1 MASFINTNM
10 VSLNTQNNLSK
21 SQDALAQSIKRLS
34 TGLRINSA
42 KDDAAGL
49 AISNRMDSTIRGQ
62 TVAIRNTNDAV
73 SFSQTA
79 DGALAQINNNLQRL
93 RELAVQASNGTN
105 SAGDRELLNT
115 EFNQLQ
121 QEVVRI
127 QNNTAFNGTNAMQE
141 NSVTVQIGAGTTQ
154 YDKIQI
160 NGIDLTKVTA
170 ATTTDTV
177 VSNTFTR
184 AQFDAAKALLAK
196 TDPNR
201 ANNISFNETNGHVYE
216 MVRQGQT
223 YNQAQDSA
231 EGKEFGGQ
239 HGYLATISNAEENQF
254 AYNKTGGSWTWIN
267 GTKNDAIAGRG
278 AFQGN
283 PLSGGDLN
291 YSGKSF
297 SYTGD
302 TAPETGKLTYTNFP
316 GSEPNGQTW
325 ETASHLWGG
334 GTWNDLNENAGIY
347 SMVEYGGT
355 ATAASASSSTQSL
368 ITTVGTGADTLG
380 TYSVNS
386 GATVTQPASGGTLR
400 NSSGTVLA
408 AGTILTAGQLFY
420 VQTTGAAASGRAQV
434 GTAQSADYQAAS
446 SDYDAVLNTGTAQVG
461 NPASSD
467 FVAGTALVAATYTNN
482 TSFADVVGATKVT
495 SNEQKAQASDLQ
507 VFGNASGVNILTQ
520 ADALSAIDSL
530 DKAMLQVNVAQIQQG
545 ATQNRL
551 SAIISTLT
559 SSNESTIN
567 ARSHIMDTDFAAET
581 ASMARAQI
589 LQQAGMAMLA
599 QANTSNNGIMA
610 LMR

>member
-10 VSLNTQNNLSK
+10 VALNTQNNLSK
-21 SQDALAQSIKRLS
+21 SQESLAQSIKRLS

-49 AISNRMDSTIRGQ
+49 AISNRMDATIRGQ

-79 DGALAQINNNLQRL
+79 DGALGQINNNLQRL

-105 SAGDRELLNT
+105 SAGDRQLLNT

-121 QEVVRI
+121 QEVTRI
-127 QNNTAFNGTNAMQE
+127 QNNTAFNGTNAMQS

-160 NGIDLTKVTA
+160 NGIDLSQVS
-170 ATTTDTV
+170 ATTKTDSVT
-177 VSNTFTR
+177 SNNFTR
-184 AQFDAAKALLAK
+184 AQFDAAKATLAK
-196 TDPNR
+196 TDPAR

-216 MVRQGQT
+216 MVSRGMNYTDAQASAQT
-223 YNQAQDSA
+223 SS
-231 EGKEFGGQ
+231 FGGQ
-239 HGYLATISNAEENQF
+239 KGYLATISNAEENNF
-254 AYNKTGGSWTWIN
+254 AYNKTGGNWTWIN
-267 GTKNDAIAGRG
+267 GTKDAAIAGTG
-278 AFQGN
+278 AFVGN
-283 PLSGGDLN
+283 PLAGVALNSG
-291 YSGKSF
+291 SAF
-297 SYTGD
+297 SYTGT

-316 GSEPNGQTW
+316 GSEPNGTTG
-325 ETASHLWGG
+325 ETAAHLWGG
-334 GTWNDLNENAGIY
+334 GTWNDLNAGSGIY
-347 SMVEYGGT
+347 SMVEYGGSST
-355 ATAASASSSTQSL
+355 ATASTAASN
-368 ITTVGTGADTLG
+368 ITTVGTGVTTLG
-380 TYSVNS
+380 TYQVNDGS
-386 GATVTQPASGGTLR
+386 TITAADAA
-400 NSSGTVLA
+400 A
-408 AGTILTAGQLFY
+408 AGLVDGAGHAITTDLTAGQLFY
-420 VQTTGAAASGRAQV
+420 VATKGTDSTSYSAPASFDAITNAHKVTSDSQKAAAS
-434 GTAQSADYQAAS
+434 
-446 SDYDAVLNTGTAQVG
+446 
-461 NPASSD
+461 
-467 FVAGTALVAATYTNN
+467 
-482 TSFADVVGATKVT
+482 
-495 SNEQKAQASDLQ
+495 DLA

-520 ADALSAIDSL
+520 ADALSAIDSI

-551 SAIISTLT
+551 QAIISTLT

>member
-49 AISNRMDSTIRGQ
+49 AISNRMDATIRGQ

-121 QEVVRI
+121 QEVARI
-127 QNNTAFNGTNAMQE
+127 QNNTAFNGTNAMQS

-154 YDKIQI
+154 YDKISI
-160 NGIDLTKVTA
+160 SGIDLTKVTQ
-170 ATTTDTV
+170 ATTTDAV

-184 AQFDAAKALLAK
+184 AQFDAEKAQIAK
-196 TDPNR
+196 TNSAR
-201 ANNISFNETNGHVYE
+201 AANLFFNESNGHVYE
-216 MVRQGQT
+216 IVKTNKNLATATADAG
-223 YNQAQDSA
+223 SS
-231 EGKEFGGQ
+231 KFGTQ
-239 HGYLATISNAEENQF
+239 SGYIATISNAEENNF
-254 AYNKTGGSWTWIN
+254 VYNKTGGNWTWIN
-267 GTKNDAIAGRG
+267 GGDAEPTVADPSKGEGKFFYDGLAPEKGAMTYKNFGGGEPNNWGNEDAI
-278 AFQGN
+278 
-283 PLSGGDLN
+283 
-291 YSGKSF
+291 
-297 SYTGD
+297 
-302 TAPETGKLTYTNFP
+302 
-316 GSEPNGQTW
+316 
-325 ETASHLWGG
+325 HLWGG
-334 GTWNDLNENAGIY
+334 GSWNDLSINAGIW
-347 SMVEYGGT
+347 SAVEYGGIGSTT
-355 ATAASASSSTQSL
+355 ASAASTAPL
-368 ITTVGTGADTLG
+368 ITTIGTGSLTRG
-380 TYSVNS
+380 TYQVDD
-386 GATVTQPASGGTLR
+386 GATVTVTATMQDASSDPIPLYKT
-400 NSSGTVLA
+400 A
-408 AGTILTAGQLFY
+408 AGVATSTSAPGVVANTLTSGQLFY
-420 VQTTGAAASGRAQV
+420 VAPTSGQTDYAAS
-434 GTAQSADYQAAS
+434 
-446 SDYDAVLNTGTAQVG
+446 
-461 NPASSD
+461 
-467 FVAGTALVAATYTNN
+467 ATYSAAGAVHQVNS
-482 TSFADVVGATKVT
+482 TS
-495 SNEQKAQASDLQ
+495 QKAAASDLQ
-507 VFGNASGVNILTQ
+507 IFGNASGVNILTQ

>member
-34 TGLRINSA
+34 TGLRINSS

-93 RELAVQASNGTN
+93 RELAVQAANGTN

-121 QEVVRI
+121 QEVIRI
-127 QNNTAFNGTNAMQE
+127 KNNTAFNGTNAMQE

-154 YDKIQI
+154 YDKVKI
-160 NGIDLTKVTA
+160 NGIDLTHVTE
-170 ATTTDTV
+170 ATTTDLS
-177 VSNTFTR
+177 VSNAFTKD
-184 AQFDAAKALLAK
+184 QFDKAKASLAK
-196 TDPNR
+196 TDPDR
-201 ANNISFNETNGHVYE
+201 VNNIFFSEATGHVYE
-216 MVRQGQT
+216 RVLIGKT
-223 YNQAQDSA
+223 YEVAQSDAAASS
-231 EGKEFGGQ
+231 FGGHQ
-239 HGYLATISNAEENQF
+239 GYLATISNADENL
-254 AYNKTGGSWTWIN
+254 YVKGKGNNELSWIN
-267 GTKNDAIAGRG
+267 GSNGVI
-278 AFQGN
+278 
-283 PLSGGDLN
+283 
-291 YSGKSF
+291 
-297 SYTGD
+297 TGD
-302 TAPETGKLTYTNFP
+302 TAPESGALPFVNLDLGTGPDSVDF
-316 GSEPNGQTW
+316 GHSINGDGVWINTDKDQ
-325 ETASHLWGG
+325 HL
-334 GTWNDLNENAGIY
+334 Y
-347 SMVEYGGT
+347 SMVEYGGR
-355 ATAASASSSTQSL
+355 SSTRLNSESL
-368 ITTVGTGADTLG
+368 ITTIGTGETTRGAYTVNTGAVVTVPENNTLILD
-380 TYSVNS
+380 SN
-386 GATVTQPASGGTLR
+386 GAAYGEGVK
-400 NSSGTVLA
+400 
-408 AGTILTAGQLFY
+408 LTAGQLFY
-420 VQTTGAAASGRAQV
+420 IQTTGEAGVPGVNGGRDTYGDNASF
-434 GTAQSADYQAAS
+434 D
-446 SDYDAVLNTGTAQVG
+446 
-461 NPASSD
+461 NPI
-467 FVAGTALVAATYTNN
+467 TE
-482 TSFADVVGATKVT
+482 GATKLT
-495 SNEQKAQASDLQ
+495 SDVQKALSPGLA

-520 ADALSAIDSL
+520 GDALSAIDSL

-551 SAIISTLT
+551 TAIISTLT
-559 SSNESTIN
+559 SNNESTIN

>member
-49 AISNRMDSTIRGQ
+49 AISNRMDATIRGQ

-127 QNNTAFNGTNAMQE
+127 QNNTAFNGTNAMQA

-160 NGIDLTKVTA
+160 NGIDLTKVTS
-170 ATTTDTV
+170 ATTTDAV
-177 VSNTFTR
+177 VSKTLTR
-184 AQFDAAKALLAK
+184 AQFDAAKAELSKGTAGAE
-196 TDPNR
+196 R
-201 ANNISFNETNGHVYE
+201 ASRLFFNETTGHAYE
-216 MVRQGQT
+216 IVKTNKNLADATANAAASSFAGQ
-223 YNQAQDSA
+223 
-231 EGKEFGGQ
+231 K
-239 HGYLATISNAEENQF
+239 GYIATVSNIDENNF
-254 AYNKTGGSWTWIN
+254 IYNKTGGNWSWIN
-267 GTKNDAIAGRG
+267 GGDASVEGT
-278 AFQGN
+278 FVYDGN
-283 PLSGGDLN
+283 
-291 YSGKSF
+291 
-297 SYTGD
+297 
-302 TAPETGKLTYTNFP
+302 APEKGTMTYKNF
-316 GSEPNGQTW
+316 GGGEPNNLGN
-325 ETASHLWGG
+325 EDGVHIWGG
-334 GTWNDLNENAGIY
+334 GTWNDLSVNAAIW
-347 SMVEYGGT
+347 SVVEYGGGT
-355 ATAASASSSTQSL
+355 AISAAGTTASVALAS
-368 ITTVGTGADTLG
+368 TVGTSGSTVAAFQVDDGASLTVAAGMLDADGVQINKFINTDG
-380 TYSVNS
+380 TANS
-386 GATVTQPASGGTLR
+386 TTAATTGVIANTLR
-400 NSSGTVLA
+400 
-408 AGTILTAGQLFY
+408 AGSLFY
-420 VQTTGAAASGRAQV
+420 TTFTGTSVAADATHSNASSYAAVTGAHM
-434 GTAQSADYQAAS
+434 
-446 SDYDAVLNTGTAQVG
+446 
-461 NPASSD
+461 
-467 FVAGTALVAATYTNN
+467 
-482 TSFADVVGATKVT
+482 VT
-495 SNEQKAQASDLQ
+495 SDSQKAQASDLQ
-507 VFGNASGVNILTQ
+507 IYGNASGVNILTQ

-551 SAIISTLT
+551 QAIISTLT

>member
-49 AISNRMDSTIRGQ
+49 AISNRMDATIRGQ

-196 TDPNR
+196 TNPDR

-231 EGKEFGGQ
+231 QAKEFGGQ

-278 AFQGN
+278 AFAGN

-297 SYTGD
+297 SYTGT

-347 SMVEYGGT
+347 SMVEYGGN

-368 ITTVGTGADTLG
+368 ITTVGTGADTYG

-386 GATVTQPASGGTLR
+386 GATVTQPDTNGTYC
-400 NSSGTVLA
+400 NSAGTALA
-408 AGTILTAGQLFY
+408 AGTKLTAGMLFY
-420 VQTTGAAASGRAQV
+420 VKTTGAAGS
-434 GTAQSADYQAAS
+434 
-446 SDYDAVLNTGTAQVG
+446 
-461 NPASSD
+461 
-467 FVAGTALVAATYTNN
+467 AGTTAVTAITAAMVTAAAAEATARTIVERAAVTGVAPVAQTFTANA
-482 TSFADVVGATKVT
+482 SFADVVGATKVT

-507 VFGNASGVNILTQ
+507 IFGNASGVNILTQ

>member
-49 AISNRMDSTIRGQ
+49 AISNRMDATIRGQ

-121 QEVVRI
+121 QEVTRI
-127 QNNTAFNGTNAMQE
+127 QNNTAFNGTNAMQS

-154 YDKIQI
+154 YDKISI
-160 NGIDLTKVTA
+160 SGIDLTDVSG
-170 ATTTDTV
+170 ATKTDTV
-177 VSNTFTR
+177 TSNTFTR
-184 AQFDAAKALLAK
+184 AQFDSEKAQIAKNDA
-196 TDPNR
+196 NR
-201 ANNISFNETNGHVYE
+201 ANNLFFNESNGHVYE
-216 MVRQGQT
+216 IVKTGKNLADAT
-223 YNQAQDSA
+223 SNASA
-231 EGKEFGGQ
+231 SKFGGQ
-239 HGYLATISNAEENQF
+239 SGYLATIENADENSF
-254 AYNKTGGSWTWIN
+254 VYNKTGGQWTWIN
-267 GTKNDAIAGRG
+267 GTDAVNEGTFVYDGQAPQTG
-278 AFQGN
+278 A
-283 PLSGGDLN
+283 
-291 YSGKSF
+291 
-297 SYTGD
+297 
-302 TAPETGKLTYTNFP
+302 LTYKNF
-316 GSEPNGQTW
+316 GGGEPNNSGN
-325 ETASHLWGG
+325 EDGVHLWGG
-334 GTWNDLNENAGIY
+334 GTWNDLNVGGGIW
-347 SMVEYGGT
+347 SAIEFGGT
-355 ATAASASSSTQSL
+355 GSTSGATGPAAK
-368 ITTVGTGADTLG
+368 ITTLG
-380 TYSVNS
+380 TGVNTLGAFQVNDGAPLTVVNGMLDSTGKELLDHEPPVLKLNAGAFFYQLTKGNS
-386 GATVTQPASGGTLR
+386 GKYTDNDSFSAVAGAHMVTE
-400 NSSGTVLA
+400 
-408 AGTILTAGQLFY
+408 LT
-420 VQTTGAAASGRAQV
+420 QTAAAS
-434 GTAQSADYQAAS
+434 
-446 SDYDAVLNTGTAQVG
+446 
-461 NPASSD
+461 
-467 FVAGTALVAATYTNN
+467 
-482 TSFADVVGATKVT
+482 
-495 SNEQKAQASDLQ
+495 DLS
-507 VFGNASGVNILTQ
+507 VYGNASGVNILTQ

-551 SAIISTLT
+551 QAIISTLT

>member
-49 AISNRMDSTIRGQ
+49 AISNRMDATIRGQ

-127 QNNTAFNGTNAMQE
+127 QNNTAFNGTNAMQS

-154 YDKIQI
+154 YDKISI
-160 NGIDLTKVTA
+160 SGIDLTKVTQ
-170 ATTTDTV
+170 ATTTDAV

-184 AQFDAAKALLAK
+184 AQFDAEKAQIAK
-196 TDPNR
+196 TNSAR
-201 ANNISFNETNGHVYE
+201 AANLFFNESNGHVYE
-216 MVRQGQT
+216 IVKTNKNLADATAAAGT
-223 YNQAQDSA
+223 S
-231 EGKEFGGQ
+231 KFGTQ
-239 HGYLATISNAEENQF
+239 SGYIATITNAEENNF
-254 AYNKTGGSWTWIN
+254 VYNKTGGNWTWIN
-267 GTKNDAIAGRG
+267 GGDADTTASPAGMGEGNFTYDGKAPEKGALTYKNFGGGEPNNWGNEDAI
-278 AFQGN
+278 
-283 PLSGGDLN
+283 
-291 YSGKSF
+291 
-297 SYTGD
+297 
-302 TAPETGKLTYTNFP
+302 
-316 GSEPNGQTW
+316 
-325 ETASHLWGG
+325 HLWGG
-334 GTWNDLNENAGIY
+334 GTWNDLSINAGIW
-347 SMVEYGGT
+347 SAVEYGGIGSTT
-355 ATAASASSSTQSL
+355 ATATPTSPL
-368 ITTVGTGADTLG
+368 ITTVGTGSLSRG
-380 TYSVNS
+380 TYQVDD
-386 GATVTQPASGGTLR
+386 GATLTVTAAMQDASSDAIPLYKT
-400 NSSGTVLA
+400 A
-408 AGTILTAGQLFY
+408 AGVATSVSSVTTTANTLTSGQLFY
-420 VQTTGAAASGRAQV
+420 VAANGTPSDYTLSASYSFAGAAHQ
-434 GTAQSADYQAAS
+434 
-446 SDYDAVLNTGTAQVG
+446 
-461 NPASSD
+461 
-467 FVAGTALVAATYTNN
+467 
-482 TSFADVVGATKVT
+482 VT
-495 SNEQKAQASDLQ
+495 STSQKAAASDLQ
-507 VFGNASGVNILTQ
+507 IFGNASGVNILTQ

>member
-170 ATTTDTV
+170 ATTTDEV

-196 TDPNR
+196 TNPDR
-201 ANNISFNETNGHVYE
+201 ANNVSFNETNGHVYE

-223 YNQAQDSA
+223 YGQAQASA
-231 EGKEFGGQ
+231 EAKEFGGQ
-239 HGYLATISNAEENQF
+239 SGYLATLSNAEENTF

-267 GTKNDAIAGRG
+267 GTKNDAIAGTG
-278 AFQGN
+278 AFAGK

-297 SYTGD
+297 SYTG
-302 TAPETGKLTYTNFP
+302 TKAPETGKLTYTNFP

-325 ETASHLWGG
+325 ETAAHLWGG
-334 GTWNDLNENAGIY
+334 GTWNDLNENSGIY
-347 SMVEYGGT
+347 SMVEYGGN
-355 ATAASASSSTQSL
+355 ATAASSSTSTESL
-368 ITTVGTGADTLG
+368 ITTVGTGANTLG
-380 TYSVNS
+380 TYSVDS
-386 GATVTQPASGGTLR
+386 GATVKQTANTEFLNSDGDLLAVGTE
-400 NSSGTVLA
+400 
-408 AGTILTAGQLFY
+408 LTTGQLFY
-420 VQTTGAAASGRAQV
+420 VKTTGRAATGHDQV
-434 GTAQSADYQAAS
+434 GTPASADFVAAHGSEGDSDYSPQVGQAAS
-446 SDYDAVLNTGTAQVG
+446 SDYSAAVAM
-461 NPASSD
+461 S
-467 FVAGTALVAATYTNN
+467 AATYGNN
-482 TSFADVVGATKVT
+482 ASFADVVGATKVT
-495 SNEQKAQASDLQ
+495 SDVQKAQASDLAI
-507 VFGNASGVNILTQ
+507 FGNASGVNILTQ

>member
-49 AISNRMDSTIRGQ
+49 AISNRMDATIRGQ

-121 QEVVRI
+121 QEVTRI
-127 QNNTAFNGTNAMQE
+127 QNNTAFNGTNAMQS

-154 YDKIQI
+154 YDKISI
-160 NGIDLTKVTA
+160 SGIDLTDVSEATKTDAVT
-170 ATTTDTV
+170 
-177 VSNTFTR
+177 SNTFTR
-184 AQFDAAKALLAK
+184 AQFDSEKAQIAKN
-196 TDPNR
+196 DVNR
-201 ANNISFNETNGHVYE
+201 ANNLFFNESNGHVYE
-216 MVRQGQT
+216 IVK
-223 YNQAQDSA
+223 S
-231 EGKEFGGQ
+231 GKNLADATSNAAASKFGGQ
-239 HGYLATISNAEENQF
+239 SGYLATIENADENSF
-254 AYNKTGGSWTWIN
+254 VYNKTGGNWTWIN
-267 GTKNDAIAGRG
+267 GTDAAAEG
-278 AFQGN
+278 AFVYDGH
-283 PLSGGDLN
+283 
-291 YSGKSF
+291 
-297 SYTGD
+297 
-302 TAPETGKLTYTNFP
+302 APETGALTYKNF
-316 GSEPNGQTW
+316 GGGEPNNWGD
-325 ETASHLWGG
+325 EDGVHLWGG
-334 GTWNDLNENAGIY
+334 GTWNDLHISGGIW
-347 SMVEYGGT
+347 SAVEFGGSGST
-355 ATAASASSSTQSL
+355 SGASGPAAS
-368 ITTVGTGADTLG
+368 ITTLGTDEDTLG
-380 TYSVNS
+380 AFQVDDGASITVVTGMLNS
-386 GATVTQPASGGTLR
+386 NGAQITVGDKLNAGAFFYQLTDGAEGTWADNESFTDVTNAHMVTELTQ
-400 NSSGTVLA
+400 
-408 AGTILTAGQLFY
+408 Q
-420 VQTTGAAASGRAQV
+420 AAAS
-434 GTAQSADYQAAS
+434 DL
-446 SDYDAVLNTGTAQVG
+446 AV
-461 NPASSD
+461 
-467 FVAGTALVAATYTNN
+467 Y
-482 TSFADVVGATKVT
+482 
-495 SNEQKAQASDLQ
+495 
-507 VFGNASGVNILTQ
+507 GNASGVNILTQ

-530 DKAMLQVNVAQIQQG
+530 DKAMLQVNIAQIQQG

-551 SAIISTLT
+551 QAIISTLT

>member
-49 AISNRMDSTIRGQ
+49 AISNRMDATIRGQ

-127 QNNTAFNGTNAMQE
+127 QNNTAFNGTNAMQA

-170 ATTTDTV
+170 ATTTDAV
-177 VSNTFTR
+177 VSNTLTR
-184 AQFDAAKALLAK
+184 AQFDAAKAELSKGTAGAE
-196 TDPNR
+196 R
-201 ANNISFNETNGHVYE
+201 ASRLFFNETTGHAYE
-216 MVRQGQT
+216 IVKT
-223 YNQAQDSA
+223 
-231 EGKEFGGQ
+231 GKT
-239 HGYLATISNAEENQF
+239 LATATTDAAASSFAGQKGYIATVSNIDENNF
-254 AYNKTGGSWTWIN
+254 IYNKTGGNWSWIN
-267 GTKNDAIAGRG
+267 GGDADTTV
-278 AFQGN
+278 N
-283 PLSGGDLN
+283 SVTTN
-291 YSGKSF
+291 NEGKF
-297 SYTGD
+297 VYDGK
-302 TAPETGKLTYTNFP
+302 APETGNMTYKNF
-316 GSEPNGQTW
+316 GGGEPNNLGN
-325 ETASHLWGG
+325 EDGVHIWGG
-334 GTWNDLNENAGIY
+334 GTWNDLSVNASIW
-347 SMVEYGGT
+347 SVVEYGGGT
-355 ATAASASSSTQSL
+355 AIAAAGAVASVAQASTVGTSASTVAAFQVNDGASLTVLTGMLDSDGTQINRYLNTDGTSTNTSNPGTTTANTLRAGSLFYATFTAASASTDVAHTNASSYSA
-368 ITTVGTGADTLG
+368 VTGAHM
-380 TYSVNS
+380 V
-386 GATVTQPASGGTLR
+386 
-400 NSSGTVLA
+400 SSE
-408 AGTILTAGQLFY
+408 
-420 VQTTGAAASGRAQV
+420 S
-434 GTAQSADYQAAS
+434 
-446 SDYDAVLNTGTAQVG
+446 
-461 NPASSD
+461 
-467 FVAGTALVAATYTNN
+467 
-482 TSFADVVGATKVT
+482 
-495 SNEQKAQASDLQ
+495 QKAQASDLQ
-507 VFGNASGVNILTQ
+507 IYGNASGVNILTQ

-551 SAIISTLT
+551 QAIISTLT

>member
-49 AISNRMDSTIRGQ
+49 AISNRMDATIRGQ

-127 QNNTAFNGTNAMQE
+127 QNNTAFNGTNAMQD

-170 ATTTDTV
+170 ATTTDAV

-184 AQFDAAKALLAK
+184 AQFDDALAQITK
-196 TDPNR
+196 SDPSR
-201 ANNISFNETNGHVYE
+201 ASRITFNETNGHVYE
-216 MVRQGQT
+216 MVTQGMS
-223 YNQAQDSA
+223 YADAQDSA
-231 EGKEFGGQ
+231 EGSKFGGQ
-239 HGYLATISNAEENQF
+239 SGYLATIENADENQY

-267 GTKNDAIAGRG
+267 GTKNDAINGDG
-278 AFQGN
+278 IYSETPF
-283 PLSGGDLN
+283 SGSLN
-291 YSGKSF
+291 YSGESF
-297 SYTGD
+297 SYTGS

-316 GSEPNGQTW
+316 GSEPNGHTW
-325 ETASHLWGG
+325 ETAAHLWGG

-347 SMVEYGGT
+347 SMVEYGGVNSA
-355 ATAASASSSTQSL
+355 ATSASATDSIMTLNSGST
-368 ITTVGTGADTLG
+368 TLG
-380 TYSVNS
+380 TYQVDDGQTITESASTDAGYVDASNHAIVGELTS
-386 GATVTQPASGGTLR
+386 GMLFYKLADEYSAATT
-400 NSSGTVLA
+400 GTVA
-408 AGTILTAGQLFY
+408 TAEKIVF
-420 VQTTGAAASGRAQV
+420 
-434 GTAQSADYQAAS
+434 D
-446 SDYDAVLNTGTAQVG
+446 
-461 NPASSD
+461 
-467 FVAGTALVAATYTNN
+467 
-482 TSFADVVGATKVT
+482 DVVGAHKVT
-495 SNEQKAQASDLQ
+495 SDSQKAQASDLS

>member
-49 AISNRMDSTIRGQ
+49 AISNRMDATIRGQ

-121 QEVVRI
+121 QEITRI
-127 QNNTAFNGTNAMQE
+127 QNNTAFNGTNAMQS

-154 YDKIQI
+154 YDKISI
-160 NGIDLTKVTA
+160 TGIDLTDVSV
-170 ATTTDTV
+170 ATKTDTV
-177 VSNTFTR
+177 TSNTFTR
-184 AQFDAAKALLAK
+184 AQFDSEKAQIAKNDA
-196 TDPNR
+196 NR
-201 ANNISFNETNGHVYE
+201 ANNLFFNESNGHVYE
-216 MVRQGQT
+216 IVKT
-223 YNQAQDSA
+223 
-231 EGKEFGGQ
+231 GKNLADATMNATASKFGGQ
-239 HGYLATISNAEENQF
+239 SGYLATIENADENSF
-254 AYNKTGGSWTWIN
+254 VYNKTGGNWTWIN
-267 GTKNDAIAGRG
+267 GTDTVTEGTFVYDGSAPQTG
-278 AFQGN
+278 A
-283 PLSGGDLN
+283 
-291 YSGKSF
+291 
-297 SYTGD
+297 
-302 TAPETGKLTYTNFP
+302 LTYKNF
-316 GSEPNGQTW
+316 GGGEPNNSGN
-325 ETASHLWGG
+325 EDGIHLWGG
-334 GTWNDLNENAGIY
+334 GTWNDLNVGGGIW
-347 SMVEYGGT
+347 SAIEFGGT
-355 ATAASASSSTQSL
+355 GSTTGDTGPAAA
-368 ITTVGTGADTLG
+368 ITTLGTGAQTIGAFQVNDGAPKTVVTGMLNSKGDQILVGSKLNAGAFFYQLTDGAEG
-380 TYSVNS
+380 TWTDNESFSAVD
-386 GATVTQPASGGTLR
+386 GAHMVTE
-400 NSSGTVLA
+400 
-408 AGTILTAGQLFY
+408 LTQ
-420 VQTTGAAASGRAQV
+420 QAAAS
-434 GTAQSADYQAAS
+434 
-446 SDYDAVLNTGTAQVG
+446 
-461 NPASSD
+461 
-467 FVAGTALVAATYTNN
+467 
-482 TSFADVVGATKVT
+482 
-495 SNEQKAQASDLQ
+495 DLSIY
-507 VFGNASGVNILTQ
+507 GNASGVNILTQ

-530 DKAMLQVNVAQIQQG
+530 DKAMLQINVAQIQQG

-551 SAIISTLT
+551 QAIISTLT

>member
-49 AISNRMDSTIRGQ
+49 AISNRMDATIRGQ

-121 QEVVRI
+121 QEVTRI
-127 QNNTAFNGTNAMQE
+127 QNNTAFNGTNAMQS

-154 YDKIQI
+154 YDKISI
-160 NGIDLTKVTA
+160 TGIDLTDVSG
-170 ATTTDTV
+170 ATKTDTV
-177 VSNTFTR
+177 TSSTFTR
-184 AQFDAAKALLAK
+184 AQFDSEKAQIAKNDA
-196 TDPNR
+196 NR
-201 ANNISFNETNGHVYE
+201 AANLFFNESNGHVYE
-216 MVRQGQT
+216 IVKTGKNLADAT
-223 YNQAQDSA
+223 ANA
-231 EGKEFGGQ
+231 ELAKFGGQ
-239 HGYLATISNAEENQF
+239 SGYLATIENADENSF
-254 AYNKTGGSWTWIN
+254 VYNKTGGNWTWIN
-267 GTKNDAIAGRG
+267 GGDATTEGTYVYD
-278 AFQGN
+278 GN
-283 PLSGGDLN
+283 
-291 YSGKSF
+291 
-297 SYTGD
+297 
-302 TAPETGKLTYTNFP
+302 APETGALTYKKFD
-316 GSEPNGQTW
+316 GGEPNNWGN
-325 ETASHLWGG
+325 EDGVHLWGG
-334 GTWNDLNENAGIY
+334 GSWNDIGIGAGIW
-347 SMVEYGGT
+347 SAIEYGGT
-355 ATAASASSSTQSL
+355 GSTTVDTGPSAK
-368 ITTVGTGADTLG
+368 ITTLGTGATTLG
-380 TYSVNS
+380 AFQVDD
-386 GATVTQPASGGTLR
+386 GAP
-400 NSSGTVLA
+400 LA
-408 AGTILTAGQLFY
+408 VAIGMLDSNGLQIPT
-420 VQTTGAAASGRAQV
+420 TTGTPPVQANLNAGAFFYQLTDGELGFEADNESFSAVPGAHMVTELTQKAAAS
-434 GTAQSADYQAAS
+434 DL
-446 SDYDAVLNTGTAQVG
+446 AV
-461 NPASSD
+461 
-467 FVAGTALVAATYTNN
+467 Y
-482 TSFADVVGATKVT
+482 
-495 SNEQKAQASDLQ
+495 
-507 VFGNASGVNILTQ
+507 GNASGVNILTQ

-551 SAIISTLT
+551 QAIISTLT

>member
-49 AISNRMDSTIRGQ
+49 AISNRMDATIRGQ

-127 QNNTAFNGTNAMQE
+127 QNNTAFNGTNAMQS

-154 YDKIQI
+154 YDKISI
-160 NGIDLTKVTA
+160 SGIDLTKVTQ
-170 ATTTDTV
+170 ATTTDAV

-184 AQFDAAKALLAK
+184 AQFDAEKAQIAK
-196 TDPNR
+196 TNSAR
-201 ANNISFNETNGHVYE
+201 AANLFFNESNGHVYE
-216 MVRQGQT
+216 IVKTNKNLADATAAAGT
-223 YNQAQDSA
+223 S
-231 EGKEFGGQ
+231 KFGTQ
-239 HGYLATISNAEENQF
+239 SGYIATITNAEENNF
-254 AYNKTGGSWTWIN
+254 VYNKTGGNWTWIN
-267 GTKNDAIAGRG
+267 GGDADTNASPAGMG
-278 AFQGN
+278 EGN
-283 PLSGGDLN
+283 FTYDG
-291 YSGKSF
+291 
-297 SYTGD
+297 
-302 TAPETGKLTYTNFP
+302 TAPEKGALTFKNF
-316 GSEPNGQTW
+316 GGGEPNNLHNEDGV
-325 ETASHLWGG
+325 HLWGG
-334 GTWNDLNENAGIY
+334 GSWNDLSINTAINSVI
-347 SMVEYGGT
+347 EYGGIT
-355 ATAASASSSTQSL
+355 STTAATGPSAS
-368 ITTVGTGADTLG
+368 IMTVGTTTGTLG
-380 TYSVNS
+380 MFQVDDNATLTIDVAVMKDSNGAALGS
-386 GATVTQPASGGTLR
+386 GSL
-400 NSSGTVLA
+400 S
-408 AGTILTAGQLFY
+408 AGAFFYKLTAGNS
-420 VQTTGAAASGRAQV
+420 T
-434 GTAQSADYQAAS
+434 
-446 SDYDAVLNTGTAQVG
+446 
-461 NPASSD
+461 
-467 FVAGTALVAATYTNN
+467 ATYTANA
-482 TSFADVVGATKVT
+482 SFTAVTGAHQVT
-495 SNEQKAQASDLQ
+495 EMTQKAMASDLQ
-507 VFGNASGVNILTQ
+507 IFGNASGVNILTQ
-520 ADALSAIDSL
+520 GDALSAIDSL

>member
-49 AISNRMDSTIRGQ
+49 AISNRMDATIRGQ

-127 QNNTAFNGTNAMQE
+127 QNNTAFNGTNAMQS

-154 YDKIQI
+154 YDKISI
-160 NGIDLTKVTA
+160 SGIDLTKVSA
-170 ATTTDTV
+170 ATTTDPV

-184 AQFDAAKALLAK
+184 AQFDAEKAIIAK
-196 TDPNR
+196 TNSAR
-201 ANNISFNETNGHVYE
+201 AANIFFNESNGHVYE
-216 MVRQGQT
+216 IVKT
-223 YNQAQDSA
+223 NKTLA
-231 EGKEFGGQ
+231 
-239 HGYLATISNAEENQF
+239 LATTGAAASSFGTQTGYIATITTAEENNF
-254 AYNKTGGSWTWIN
+254 VYNKTGGTWTWIN
-267 GTKNDAIAGRG
+267 GGDADTTVGGVTTNNEGKFVYDGNAPEKGALTFKKFAGGEPNNLGNEDAI
-278 AFQGN
+278 
-283 PLSGGDLN
+283 
-291 YSGKSF
+291 
-297 SYTGD
+297 
-302 TAPETGKLTYTNFP
+302 
-316 GSEPNGQTW
+316 
-325 ETASHLWGG
+325 HLWGG
-334 GTWNDLNENAGIY
+334 GTWNDLSVNASIN
-347 SMVEYGGT
+347 SVIEYGGIT
-355 ATAASASSSTQSL
+355 SAAAATGPSAA
-368 ITTVGTGADTLG
+368 ITTLG
-380 TYSVNS
+380 TTAATLGLFQVDDN
-386 GATVTQPASGGTLR
+386 ATVTTVTGMQDSTGNPIAT
-400 NSSGTVLA
+400 GTVL
-408 AGTILTAGQLFY
+408 TAGAFFY
-420 VQTTGAAASGRAQV
+420 KTTTGTTADTYSANASFSAVTGAHQV
-434 GTAQSADYQAAS
+434 TE
-446 SDYDAVLNTGTAQVG
+446 LT
-461 NPASSD
+461 
-467 FVAGTALVAATYTNN
+467 
-482 TSFADVVGATKVT
+482 
-495 SNEQKAQASDLQ
+495 QKAQASDLQ
-507 VFGNASGVNILTQ
+507 IYGNATGVNILTQ

-551 SAIISTLT
+551 QAIISTLT

>member
-49 AISNRMDSTIRGQ
+49 AISNRMDATIRGQ

-127 QNNTAFNGTNAMQE
+127 QNNTAFNGTNAMQS

-154 YDKIQI
+154 YDKISI
-160 NGIDLTKVTA
+160 SGIDLTKVSA
-170 ATTTDTV
+170 ATTTDAV

-184 AQFDAAKALLAK
+184 AQFDAEKAIIAK
-196 TDPNR
+196 TGSAR
-201 ANNISFNETNGHVYE
+201 AANLFFNESNGHVYE
-216 MVRQGQT
+216 IVTTKKALAAATSGAT
-223 YNQAQDSA
+223 GSS
-231 EGKEFGGQ
+231 FGGQ
-239 HGYLATISNAEENQF
+239 TGYLATITNKEENNF
-254 AYNKTGGSWTWIN
+254 VYNKTGGNWTWIN
-267 GTKNDAIAGRG
+267 GGDAETTATPAGMG
-278 AFQGN
+278 EGN
-283 PLSGGDLN
+283 FTYDGN
-291 YSGKSF
+291 
-297 SYTGD
+297 
-302 TAPETGKLTYTNFP
+302 APEKGALTFKNF
-316 GSEPNGQTW
+316 GGGEPNNLHNEDGV
-325 ETASHLWGG
+325 HLWGG
-334 GTWNDLNENAGIY
+334 GSWNDLSINTAINSVI
-347 SMVEYGGT
+347 EYGGIT
-355 ATAASASSSTQSL
+355 STTAATGPAAS
-368 ITTVGTGADTLG
+368 IMTVGTSAGTLG
-380 TYSVNS
+380 MFQVDDN
-386 GATVTQPASGGTLR
+386 ATLTIDTAVMKDSNGTA
-400 NSSGTVLA
+400 LA
-408 AGTILTAGQLFY
+408 AGTLGAGAFFY
-420 VQTTGAAASGRAQV
+420 KTTSGTSAASYAANASFSAVTGAHQV
-434 GTAQSADYQAAS
+434 TEM
-446 SDYDAVLNTGTAQVG
+446 T
-461 NPASSD
+461 
-467 FVAGTALVAATYTNN
+467 
-482 TSFADVVGATKVT
+482 
-495 SNEQKAQASDLQ
+495 QKAMASDLQ
-507 VFGNASGVNILTQ
+507 IFGNASGVNILTQ
-520 ADALSAIDSL
+520 GDALSAIDSL

-551 SAIISTLT
+551 QAIISTLT

>member
-49 AISNRMDSTIRGQ
+49 AISNRMDATIRGQ

-127 QNNTAFNGTNAMQE
+127 QNNTAFNGTNAMQS

-154 YDKIQI
+154 YDKISI
-160 NGIDLTKVTA
+160 SGIDLTKVTQ
-170 ATTTDTV
+170 ATTTDAV

-184 AQFDAAKALLAK
+184 AQFDAEKAQIAK
-196 TDPNR
+196 TNSAR
-201 ANNISFNETNGHVYE
+201 AANLFFNESNGHVYE
-216 MVRQGQT
+216 IVKTNKNLATATADAG
-223 YNQAQDSA
+223 SS
-231 EGKEFGGQ
+231 KFGTQ
-239 HGYLATISNAEENQF
+239 SGYIATISNAEENNF
-254 AYNKTGGSWTWIN
+254 VYNKTGGNWTWIN
-267 GTKNDAIAGRG
+267 GGDAETIPSANTSLNEGK
-278 AFQGN
+278 FIYD
-283 PLSGGDLN
+283 GD
-291 YSGKSF
+291 
-297 SYTGD
+297 
-302 TAPETGKLTYTNFP
+302 APETGNMTYKNF
-316 GSEPNGQTW
+316 GGGEPNNLGN
-325 ETASHLWGG
+325 EDGVHIWGG
-334 GTWNDLNENAGIY
+334 GTWNDLSVNASIW
-347 SMVEYGGT
+347 SVVEYGGGT
-355 ATAASASSSTQSL
+355 AIAAAGAVASVAQASTVGTSASTVAAFQVNDGASLTVLTGMLDSDGTQINRYLNTDGTSTNTSIPGTTTANTLRAGSLFYATFTAASASTDVAHTNASSYSA
-368 ITTVGTGADTLG
+368 VTGAHM
-380 TYSVNS
+380 V
-386 GATVTQPASGGTLR
+386 
-400 NSSGTVLA
+400 SSE
-408 AGTILTAGQLFY
+408 
-420 VQTTGAAASGRAQV
+420 S
-434 GTAQSADYQAAS
+434 
-446 SDYDAVLNTGTAQVG
+446 
-461 NPASSD
+461 
-467 FVAGTALVAATYTNN
+467 
-482 TSFADVVGATKVT
+482 
-495 SNEQKAQASDLQ
+495 QKAQASDLQ
-507 VFGNASGVNILTQ
+507 IYGNASGVNILTQ

-551 SAIISTLT
+551 QAIISTLT

>member
-49 AISNRMDSTIRGQ
+49 AISNRMDATIRGQ

-127 QNNTAFNGTNAMQE
+127 QNNTAFNGTNAMQA

-170 ATTTDTV
+170 ATTTDAV
-177 VSNTFTR
+177 VSNTLTR
-184 AQFDAAKALLAK
+184 AQFDAAKAELSKGTAGAE
-196 TDPNR
+196 R
-201 ANNISFNETNGHVYE
+201 ASRLFFNETTGHAYE
-216 MVRQGQT
+216 IVKT
-223 YNQAQDSA
+223 
-231 EGKEFGGQ
+231 GKT
-239 HGYLATISNAEENQF
+239 LATATTDAAASSFAGQKGYIATVSNIDENNF
-254 AYNKTGGSWTWIN
+254 IYNKTGGNWSWIN
-267 GTKNDAIAGRG
+267 G
-278 AFQGN
+278 
-283 PLSGGDLN
+283 
-291 YSGKSF
+291 
-297 SYTGD
+297 GD
-302 TAPETGKLTYTNFP
+302 TAVEGTFVLDGNAPEKGNMTYKNF
-316 GSEPNGQTW
+316 GGGEPNNLGN
-325 ETASHLWGG
+325 EDGVHIWGG
-334 GTWNDLNENAGIY
+334 GSWNDLSVNASIW
-347 SMVEYGGT
+347 SVVEYGGGT
-355 ATAASASSSTQSL
+355 AIAASGTTAPVALAS
-368 ITTVGTGADTLG
+368 TVGTSTSTVAAFQVNDGASITVATGMKDADNTQIALFINKDG
-380 TYSVNS
+380 TASS
-386 GATVTQPASGGTLR
+386 ATTASGDVIANTLR
-400 NSSGTVLA
+400 
-408 AGTILTAGQLFY
+408 AGSIFY
-420 VQTTGAAASGRAQV
+420 ESYTTGKDPAH
-434 GTAQSADYQAAS
+434 AS
-446 SDYDAVLNTGTAQVG
+446 SY
-461 NPASSD
+461 SS
-467 FVAGTALVAATYTNN
+467 VAGAHM
-482 TSFADVVGATKVT
+482 VT
-495 SNEQKAQASDLQ
+495 SDSQKAQASDLQ
-507 VFGNASGVNILTQ
+507 IYGNASGVNILTQ

-551 SAIISTLT
+551 QAIISTLT

-567 ARSHIMDTDFAAET
+567 ARSHIMVTDFAAET

>member
-49 AISNRMDSTIRGQ
+49 AISNRMDATIRGQ

-127 QNNTAFNGTNAMQE
+127 QNNTAFNGTNAMQA

-160 NGIDLTKVTA
+160 NGIDLTKVTS
-170 ATTTDTV
+170 ATTTDAV
-177 VSNTFTR
+177 VSNTLTR
-184 AQFDAAKALLAK
+184 AQFDAAKAELSKGTAGAE
-196 TDPNR
+196 R
-201 ANNISFNETNGHVYE
+201 ASRLFFNETTGHAYE
-216 MVRQGQT
+216 IVKTAKNLADATAGAAASSFAGQ
-223 YNQAQDSA
+223 
-231 EGKEFGGQ
+231 K
-239 HGYLATISNAEENQF
+239 GYIATISNVDENNF
-254 AYNKTGGSWTWIN
+254 VYNKTGGNWSWIN
-267 GTKNDAIAGRG
+267 GGDADTGSTATS
-278 AFQGN
+278 N
-283 PLSGGDLN
+283 LVN
-291 YSGKSF
+291 NEGKF
-297 SYTGD
+297 VYDGK
-302 TAPETGKLTYTNFP
+302 APETGAMTYKNF
-316 GSEPNGQTW
+316 GGGEPNNLGN
-325 ETASHLWGG
+325 EDGVHIWGG
-334 GTWNDLNENAGIY
+334 GTWNDLSVNAAIW
-347 SMVEYGGT
+347 SVVEYGGGT
-355 ATAASASSSTQSL
+355 AIAAAGAVTSVAQASTIGSGVSTVAAFQVNDGASLTVSDGMRDADGAQINKYLNTDGTTTNTTSSTTTANSLRAGSIFYESFSAASTTADTAHTNASSYSS
-368 ITTVGTGADTLG
+368 VTGAHL
-380 TYSVNS
+380 V
-386 GATVTQPASGGTLR
+386 
-400 NSSGTVLA
+400 
-408 AGTILTAGQLFY
+408 
-420 VQTTGAAASGRAQV
+420 
-434 GTAQSADYQAAS
+434 S
-446 SDYDAVLNTGTAQVG
+446 SD
-461 NPASSD
+461 S
-467 FVAGTALVAATYTNN
+467 
-482 TSFADVVGATKVT
+482 
-495 SNEQKAQASDLQ
+495 QKAQASDLQ
-507 VFGNASGVNILTQ
+507 IYGNASGVNILTQ

-551 SAIISTLT
+551 QAIISTLT

>member
-49 AISNRMDSTIRGQ
+49 AISNRMDATIRGQ

-121 QEVVRI
+121 QEVTRI
-127 QNNTAFNGTNAMQE
+127 QNNTAFNGTNAMQS

-154 YDKIQI
+154 YDKISI
-160 NGIDLTKVTA
+160 SGIDLTKVSA
-170 ATTTDTV
+170 ATKTDSVT
-177 VSNTFTR
+177 SNTFTR
-184 AQFDAAKALLAK
+184 AQFDSEKAQIAKNDA
-196 TDPNR
+196 NR
-201 ANNISFNETNGHVYE
+201 AANLFFNESNGHVYE
-216 MVRQGQT
+216 IVKNGKNLADAT
-223 YNQAQDSA
+223 ANAESA
-231 EGKEFGGQ
+231 KFGGQ
-239 HGYLATISNAEENQF
+239 SGYLATIENADENSF
-254 AYNKTGGSWTWIN
+254 VYNKTGGNWTWIN
-267 GTKNDAIAGRG
+267 GGDATTEGTYVY
-278 AFQGN
+278 
-283 PLSGGDLN
+283 D
-291 YSGKSF
+291 GK
-297 SYTGD
+297 
-302 TAPETGKLTYTNFP
+302 APETGALTYKNW
-316 GSEPNGQTW
+316 GGGEPNNSGN
-325 ETASHLWGG
+325 EDGIHLWGG
-334 GTWNDLNENAGIY
+334 GTWNDLGIGGGIW
-347 SMVEYGGT
+347 SAIEFGGT
-355 ATAASASSSTQSL
+355 GSTSGDTGPSAK
-368 ITTVGTGADTLG
+368 ITTLGTGVDTLG
-380 TYSVNS
+380 AFQVDDGAPLTVSAGMLNS
-386 GATVTQPASGGTLR
+386 NGDDLVVGSKLNPGAFFYQLTDG
-400 NSSGTVLA
+400 A
-408 AGTILTAGQLFY
+408 AGTYTDNDSFSPVAGAHMVTEETQK
-420 VQTTGAAASGRAQV
+420 AAAS
-434 GTAQSADYQAAS
+434 DL
-446 SDYDAVLNTGTAQVG
+446 AV
-461 NPASSD
+461 
-467 FVAGTALVAATYTNN
+467 Y
-482 TSFADVVGATKVT
+482 
-495 SNEQKAQASDLQ
+495 
-507 VFGNASGVNILTQ
+507 GNASGVNILTQ

-530 DKAMLQVNVAQIQQG
+530 DKAMLQINVAQIQQG

-551 SAIISTLT
+551 QAIISTLT

>member
-49 AISNRMDSTIRGQ
+49 AISNRMDATIRGQ

-127 QNNTAFNGTNAMQE
+127 QNNTAFNGTNAMQA

-170 ATTTDTV
+170 ATTTDAV
-177 VSNTFTR
+177 VSNTLTR
-184 AQFDAAKALLAK
+184 AQFDAAKAELSKGTAGAE
-196 TDPNR
+196 R
-201 ANNISFNETNGHVYE
+201 ASRLFFNETTGHAYE
-216 MVRQGQT
+216 IVKT
-223 YNQAQDSA
+223 
-231 EGKEFGGQ
+231 GKT
-239 HGYLATISNAEENQF
+239 LATATTDAAASSFAGQKGYIATVSNIDENNF
-254 AYNKTGGSWTWIN
+254 IYNKTGGNWSWIN
-267 GTKNDAIAGRG
+267 GGDAAVEGT
-278 AFQGN
+278 FVLDGN
-283 PLSGGDLN
+283 
-291 YSGKSF
+291 
-297 SYTGD
+297 
-302 TAPETGKLTYTNFP
+302 APEKGNMTYKNF
-316 GSEPNGQTW
+316 GGGEPNNLGN
-325 ETASHLWGG
+325 EDGVHIWGG
-334 GTWNDLNENAGIY
+334 GTWNDLSVNASIW
-347 SMVEYGGT
+347 SVVEYGGGT
-355 ATAASASSSTQSL
+355 AIAAAGAVASVAQASTVGTSASTVAAFQVNDGASLTVLTGMLDSDGTQINRYLNTDGTSTNTSIPGTTTANTLRAGSLFYATFTAASASTDVAHTNASSYSA
-368 ITTVGTGADTLG
+368 VTGAHM
-380 TYSVNS
+380 V
-386 GATVTQPASGGTLR
+386 
-400 NSSGTVLA
+400 SSE
-408 AGTILTAGQLFY
+408 
-420 VQTTGAAASGRAQV
+420 S
-434 GTAQSADYQAAS
+434 
-446 SDYDAVLNTGTAQVG
+446 
-461 NPASSD
+461 
-467 FVAGTALVAATYTNN
+467 
-482 TSFADVVGATKVT
+482 
-495 SNEQKAQASDLQ
+495 QKAQASDLQ
-507 VFGNASGVNILTQ
+507 IYGNASGVNILTQ

-551 SAIISTLT
+551 QAIISTLT

>member
-196 TDPNR
+196 TNPDR

-223 YNQAQDSA
+223 YGQAQTSA
-231 EGKEFGGQ
+231 QDKEFGGQ

-278 AFQGN
+278 AFAGN

-297 SYTGD
+297 SYTGT

-347 SMVEYGGT
+347 SMVEYGGN

-368 ITTVGTGADTLG
+368 ITTVGTGADTYG

-386 GATVTQPASGGTLR
+386 GATVTQPDTNGTYC
-400 NSSGTVLA
+400 NSAGTALA
-408 AGTILTAGQLFY
+408 AGTKLTAGMLFY
-420 VQTTGAAASGRAQV
+420 VKTTGAAGS
-434 GTAQSADYQAAS
+434 
-446 SDYDAVLNTGTAQVG
+446 
-461 NPASSD
+461 
-467 FVAGTALVAATYTNN
+467 AGTTAVTAITAAMVTAAAAEATPRTIVERAAVTGVAPVAQTFTANA
-482 TSFADVVGATKVT
+482 SFADVVGATKVT

-507 VFGNASGVNILTQ
+507 IFGNASGVNILTQ

>member
-49 AISNRMDSTIRGQ
+49 AISNRMDATIRGQ

-127 QNNTAFNGTNAMQE
+127 QNNTAFNGTNAMQS

-154 YDKIQI
+154 YDKISI
-160 NGIDLTKVTA
+160 SGIDLTKVTQ
-170 ATTTDTV
+170 ATTTDAV

-184 AQFDAAKALLAK
+184 AQFDAEKAQIAK
-196 TDPNR
+196 TNSAR
-201 ANNISFNETNGHVYE
+201 AANLFFNESNGHVYE
-216 MVRQGQT
+216 IVKTNKNLATATADAG
-223 YNQAQDSA
+223 SS
-231 EGKEFGGQ
+231 KFGTQ
-239 HGYLATISNAEENQF
+239 SGYIATISNAEENNF
-254 AYNKTGGSWTWIN
+254 VYNKTGGNWTWIN
-267 GTKNDAIAGRG
+267 GGDADTTVNSITTNNEGKFVYDGLAPEKGAMTYKNFGGGEPNNSGNEDAI
-278 AFQGN
+278 
-283 PLSGGDLN
+283 
-291 YSGKSF
+291 
-297 SYTGD
+297 
-302 TAPETGKLTYTNFP
+302 
-316 GSEPNGQTW
+316 
-325 ETASHLWGG
+325 HLWGG
-334 GTWNDLNENAGIY
+334 GTWNDLSVNAGIW
-347 SMVEYGGT
+347 SAVEYGGIGSTT
-355 ATAASASSSTQSL
+355 ATASSTAPL
-368 ITTVGTGADTLG
+368 ITTIGTGSLTRG
-380 TYSVNS
+380 TFQVDD
-386 GATVTQPASGGTLR
+386 GATVTVTSTMLD
-400 NSSGTVLA
+400 SSNAAIGLYKTA
-408 AGTILTAGQLFY
+408 AGVVTNTSEAGVVANTLTSGQLFY
-420 VQTTGAAASGRAQV
+420 VAPNSGTDYAASASYSFGGAAHQV
-434 GTAQSADYQAAS
+434 NS
-446 SDYDAVLNTGTAQVG
+446 
-461 NPASSD
+461 
-467 FVAGTALVAATYTNN
+467 
-482 TSFADVVGATKVT
+482 TS
-495 SNEQKAQASDLQ
+495 QKAAASDLQ
-507 VFGNASGVNILTQ
+507 IFGNASGVNILTQ

>member
-49 AISNRMDSTIRGQ
+49 AISNRMDATIRGQ

-127 QNNTAFNGTNAMQE
+127 QNNTAFNGTNAMQD

-170 ATTTDTV
+170 ATTTDAV
-177 VSNTFTR
+177 VSNTLTR
-184 AQFDAAKALLAK
+184 AQFDAAKAELSKGTAGAE
-196 TDPNR
+196 R
-201 ANNISFNETNGHVYE
+201 ASRLFFNETTGHAYE
-216 MVRQGQT
+216 IVKT
-223 YNQAQDSA
+223 
-231 EGKEFGGQ
+231 GKT
-239 HGYLATISNAEENQF
+239 LATATTDAAASSFAGQKGYIATVSNIDENNF
-254 AYNKTGGSWTWIN
+254 IYNKTGGNWSWIN
-267 GTKNDAIAGRG
+267 GGDAETIPSA
-278 AFQGN
+278 N
-283 PLSGGDLN
+283 TSLN
-291 YSGKSF
+291 EGKF
-297 SYTGD
+297 IYDGK
-302 TAPETGKLTYTNFP
+302 APETGNMTYKNF
-316 GSEPNGQTW
+316 GGGEPNNLGN
-325 ETASHLWGG
+325 EDGVHIWGG
-334 GTWNDLNENAGIY
+334 GTWNDLSVNASIW
-347 SMVEYGGT
+347 SVVEYGGGT
-355 ATAASASSSTQSL
+355 AIAAAGAVASVAQASTVGTSASTVAAFQVNDGASLTVLTGMLDSDGTQINRYLNTDGTSTNTSSGTTTANTLRAGSLFYATFTAASASTDVAHTNASSYSA
-368 ITTVGTGADTLG
+368 VTGAHM
-380 TYSVNS
+380 V
-386 GATVTQPASGGTLR
+386 
-400 NSSGTVLA
+400 SSE
-408 AGTILTAGQLFY
+408 
-420 VQTTGAAASGRAQV
+420 S
-434 GTAQSADYQAAS
+434 
-446 SDYDAVLNTGTAQVG
+446 
-461 NPASSD
+461 
-467 FVAGTALVAATYTNN
+467 
-482 TSFADVVGATKVT
+482 
-495 SNEQKAQASDLQ
+495 QKAQASDLQ
-507 VFGNASGVNILTQ
+507 IYGNASGVNILTQ

-551 SAIISTLT
+551 QAIISTLT

>member
-49 AISNRMDSTIRGQ
+49 AISNRMDATIRGQ

-127 QNNTAFNGTNAMQE
+127 QNNTAFNGTNAMQDV
-141 NSVTVQIGAGTTQ
+141 SVTVQIGAGTTQ

-160 NGIDLTKVTA
+160 NGIDLTRVTA
-170 ATTTDTV
+170 ATETDKV

-184 AQFDAAKALLAK
+184 ATFDVALAAIKK
-196 TDPNR
+196 SNPTR
-201 ANNISFNETNGHVYE
+201 AANIFFNESNGHVYE
-216 MVRQGQT
+216 KVTDKKSLTAANENAISKG
-223 YNQAQDSA
+223 
-231 EGKEFGGQ
+231 FGGQ
-239 HGYLATISNAEENQF
+239 TGYLAKADAAEKTFILHKAANMGSVWLNGAATGSGNAIMGNAMKAGSSNKVATNV
-254 AYNKTGGSWTWIN
+254 SIN
-267 GTKNDAIAGRG
+267 
-278 AFQGN
+278 
-283 PLSGGDLN
+283 L
-291 YSGKSF
+291 
-297 SYTGD
+297 
-302 TAPETGKLTYTNFP
+302 
-316 GSEPNGQTW
+316 
-325 ETASHLWGG
+325 AS
-334 GTWNDLNENAGIY
+334 I
-347 SMVEYGGT
+347 VEYGGAATVESAATNLVQTFGAGT
-355 ATAASASSSTQSL
+355 ATMAVFQVNDADDLSVSTGMLDSSGTQIELYKTIATGVVTTASSGTLTTANKVIAGQIFYAKTTGTAYSSASSYAS
-368 ITTVGTGADTLG
+368 ITGAHI
-380 TYSVNS
+380 
-386 GATVTQPASGGTLR
+386 VTTDSEK
-400 NSSGTVLA
+400 
-408 AGTILTAGQLFY
+408 
-420 VQTTGAAASGRAQV
+420 
-434 GTAQSADYQAAS
+434 ADS
-446 SDYDAVLNTGTAQVG
+446 SDLA
-461 NPASSD
+461 
-467 FVAGTALVAATYTNN
+467 
-482 TSFADVVGATKVT
+482 
-495 SNEQKAQASDLQ
+495 
-507 VFGNASGVNILTQ
+507 VFGNVSGVNILTQ

-551 SAIISTLT
+551 SAIINTLT
-559 SSNESTIN
+559 NSNESTTN